1 VLVNI
6 VINILVVLYS
16 VILVYIGLSKEVI
29 SRRQSIVL
37 FFISASVLVGTPV
50 ISTLIK
56 LELGLFGRYK
66 YLLE

>member
-6 VINILVVLYS
+6 VINIFVVLYS